1 MMRAMAAKAAEEW
14 FQALRRWEGRIVRL
28 PRPRPWAPRST
39 APVRRTGIC
48 PLCRSPKAEEYEARL
63 EQAMLEGAGARRV
76 IREIAQEL
84 RTTVRWVERH
94 WAEHMTHESPTP
106 LVGEWVYGGVE
117 YVRTPVG
124 WLPSGRVMRAI
135 RESPHADLLLAVVQ
149 KKVRRRTLLDR
160 GYYRDKEARRIGEA
174 VLELASRL
182 GALASVRD

>member
-1 MMRAMAAKAAEEW
+1 MMRAMAKAAEEW
-14 FQALRRWEGRIVRL
+14 YQSLRRWDVRIARL
-28 PRPRPWAPRST
+28 PRPRPWAPRSP
-39 APVRRTGIC
+39 APVRRVGIC

-63 EQAMLEGAGARRV
+63 EQAMLEGAGARRI

-84 RTTVRWVERH
+84 GTTVRWVERH
-94 WAEHMTHESPTP
+94 WAEHMIHELPTP

-149 KKVRRRTLLDR
+149 KRVRRRTLLDR

-174 VLELASRL
+174 VLELA
-182 GALASVRD
+182 GALASFRD

>member
-39 APVRRTGIC
+39 APVRRAGIC
-48 PLCRSPKAEEYEARL
+48 PLCRSPQAEEYEARL
-63 EQAMLEGAGARRV
+63 EQAMLEGASARRI

-94 WAEHMTHESPTP
+94 WAEHMTRESPTP

-149 KKVRRRTLLDR
+149 RRVRRRTLLDR